1 MRRSWSC
8 VSVAACWM
16 LSGVA
21 WGAGAGDAQATAL
34 IKDAMDRDYL
44 GMEFDKVE
52 KKLRQADAICKKPG
66 CSPAVSAEVH
76 GYLAVLEGSAHKD
89 KEKATEELRQMLR
102 IDFTRTLDKQYASL
116 LLKDAF
122 DIAKEDVGKE
132 LEVKRQSDADEAK
145 KAGDA
150 KKAEYDRKL
159 REPPPVGKLVEKPF
173 AEQAVTYPVPVLV
186 KVPAPP
192 DGIEPERAAVA
203 RVVVDYTGPA
213 GQHGQTELKPV
224 KDGYGGEIPCDGVQS
239 AGKLTYF
246 TTAFNRFDNPVANGG
261 TAAAPHVV
269 VLKVALNGAM
279 PHLPGELPPRSCAG
293 AKDPECKVASDCGSE
308 GVECLK
314 GECKARLESPPK
326 PPPPPIKKKGACGAC
341 RIGSTQ
347 APETGGPIMAI
358 SLLGAFVVRRSRRRS
373 PVGHAAGH

>member
-16 LSGVA
+16 LWGVA
-21 WGAGAGDAQATAL
+21 WAAGAGDAQATAL

-102 IDFTRTLDKQYASL
+102 IDFTRTLDRQYASL

-145 KAGDA
+145 K
-150 KKAEYDRKL
+150 
-159 REPPPVGKLVEKPF
+159 
-173 AEQAVTYPVPVLV
+173 
-186 KVPAPP
+186 
-192 DGIEPERAAVA
+192 
-203 RVVVDYTGPA
+203 
-213 GQHGQTELKPV
+213 
-224 KDGYGGEIPCDGVQS
+224 
-239 AGKLTYF
+239 
-246 TTAFNRFDNPVANGG
+246 
-261 TAAAPHVV
+261 
-269 VLKVALNGAM
+269 
-279 PHLPGELPPRSCAG
+279 
-293 AKDPECKVASDCGSE
+293 
-308 GVECLK
+308 
-314 GECKARLESPPK
+314 
-326 PPPPPIKKKGACGAC
+326 
-341 RIGSTQ
+341 
-347 APETGGPIMAI
+347 
-358 SLLGAFVVRRSRRRS
+358 
-373 PVGHAAGH
+373 